1 MVWHA
6 QHYRGSIRGSRAYI
20 EGEMP
25 MSLRDLCTSEVVHCA
40 PQTTALGAA
49 VLMRQKHVGDLV
61 IIDDL
66 DGDQNPIGM
75 VTDRDV
81 VIEVLGKELD
91 PRTVTVRE
99 IMRTPVVVA
108 RDDEEI
114 SQVLERMK
122 THGVRRVPVMGAH
135 RKLIGIVCLD
145 DLLRRLAA
153 DMAALVEVIN

>member
-1 MVWHA
+1 
-6 QHYRGSIRGSRAYI
+6 
-20 EGEMP
+20 
-25 MSLRDLCTSEVVHCA
+25 MSLKDLCTPEVVHCTA
-40 PQTTALGAA
+40 QTTALGAA

-61 IIDDL
+61 VVDDL

-145 DLLRRLAA
+145 DLLKQLAA
-153 DMAALVEVIN
+153 DINVLVDVISREQGHEHRSRR

>member
-1 MVWHA
+1 ML
-6 QHYRGSIRGSRAYI
+6 
-20 EGEMP
+20 
-25 MSLRDLCTSEVVHCA
+25 LRDLCTPDVVHCT
-40 PQTTALGAA
+40 PQTTALAAA

-61 IIDDL
+61 ITDDL

-99 IMRTPVVVA
+99 IMRMPVVVA
-108 RDDEEI
+108 RDDEDV

-145 DLLRRLAA
+145 DLLKQVAA
-153 DMAALVEVIN
+153 DVNALVDVINRGQGHEHRVRR

>member
-1 MVWHA
+1 
-6 QHYRGSIRGSRAYI
+6 
-20 EGEMP
+20 
-25 MSLRDLCTSEVVHCA
+25 MSLKDLCTPEVVHCT
-40 PQTTALGAA
+40 PQTTAVGAA
-49 VLMRQKHVGDLV
+49 VLMRRKHVGDLV
-61 IIDDL
+61 VIDDL

-91 PRTVTVRE
+91 PCAVTVRE

-145 DLLRRLAA
+145 DLLKQVAVDLNT
-153 DMAALVEVIN
+153 LVEVISREQGYEHRARR